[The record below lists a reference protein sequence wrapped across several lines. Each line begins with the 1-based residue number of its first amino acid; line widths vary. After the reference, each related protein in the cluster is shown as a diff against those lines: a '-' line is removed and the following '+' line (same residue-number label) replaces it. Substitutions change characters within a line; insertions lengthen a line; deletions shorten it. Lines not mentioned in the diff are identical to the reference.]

1 MVAHSRGHAA
11 LPAVHELCR
20 GAPRPSASPS
30 QLLARPVGL
39 RHVSR
44 AALPALC
51 HSSHLL
57 TERCGVSWQMPQ
69 WVQEPLKKVCGRESG
84 REGARGSVLAGTSPQ
99 AISPPHRHRSF

>member
-1 MVAHSRGHAA
+1 MGARSRGHAA
-11 LPAVHELCR
+11 LPAVHELC
-20 GAPRPSASPS
+20 GGLADGPSASPS

-39 RHVSR
+39 RHVSS

-57 TERCGVSWQMPQ
+57 TKRCGVSWQMPQ
-69 WVQEPLKKVCGRESG
+69 WVQKPLKKVCGRE
-84 REGARGSVLAGTSPQ
+84 RARGSVLAGISPQ